1 MNQVKLN
8 KNSWHYRYYSQIV
21 GSYTPKSLCP
31 YFWSLVGLLMLSP
44 FIFFIYYMTMFS
56 DYVTKKIDKILP
68 KKKVKYD
75 YPKNDDEWVEYFKK
89 QNELSER
96 REKYWDKIFS
106 KTTIIAKWIVLPI
119 LVIALVYLIYYGGE
133 KYGWLSLLIRIG
145 LALLFIGIIF
155 GIVVFIEKI
164 TETLGGGFN
173 KVWKYINPFKWTIT
187 KMIGG
192 MIYAWYKKSC
202 PLIEWEGGDTQTE
215 ESYL

>member
-56 DYVTKKIDKILP
+56 DYVTKKIDTILP

-173 KVWKYINPFKWTIT
+173 KVWKSPDSPFYEPPK
-187 KMIGG
+187 GG
-192 MIYAWYKKSC
+192 
-202 PLIEWEGGDTQTE
+202 
-215 ESYL
+215 

>member
-1 MNQVKLN
+1 
-8 KNSWHYRYYSQIV
+8 
-21 GSYTPKSLCP
+21 
-31 YFWSLVGLLMLSP
+31 
-44 FIFFIYYMTMFS
+44 MFS
-56 DYVTKKIDKILP
+56 DYVTKKIDTILP